1 MFISRGSRSLPDEDL
16 RNVDCFNLKFLFF
29 INFIIGSWQKVN
41 GEYSICFGVKDNQY
55 GSVTIPKS
63 GRLRA
68 MKLIRKSGSVRC
80 NHVTGSS
87 FWGCTYRAYNGTL
100 STIITDADKNAFLP
114 PDEDLE
120 GFDVS
125 QSHECGTEKHFY
137 SLDGTSHNSTVLVFR
152 NLSNPLSVSRDQ
164 ELQIWYGQDLKD
176 CSESGNSG
184 ETCVDVFA
192 WYE

>member
-1 MFISRGSRSLPDEDL
+1 M
-16 RNVDCFNLKFLFF
+16 
-29 INFIIGSWQKVN
+29 
-41 GEYSICFGVKDNQY
+41 
-55 GSVTIPKS
+55 TIPKS

-176 CSESGNSG
+176 CSERGNSG
-184 ETCVDVFA
+184 KTCVDVLA